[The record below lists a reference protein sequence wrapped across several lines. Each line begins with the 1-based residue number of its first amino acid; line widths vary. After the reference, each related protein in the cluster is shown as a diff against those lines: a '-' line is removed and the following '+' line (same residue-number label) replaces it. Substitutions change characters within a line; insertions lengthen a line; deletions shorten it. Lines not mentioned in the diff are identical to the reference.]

1 MGTDL
6 EKQLDLDNNGL
17 IGRNDGKCL
26 RTPTG
31 EVFIKGIVE
40 GLCEQGQTF
49 RFGLFYCESV
59 GNATIVLSHLSE
71 LSGDFTWEFDA
82 VLNRR
87 IWLERFSL
95 DFFEKIG
102 SCPQELVV

>member
-1 MGTDL
+1 
-6 EKQLDLDNNGL
+6 L
-17 IGRNDGKCL
+17 IGRNCGNGL
-26 RTPTG
+26 RTPAG
-31 EVFIKGIVE
+31 EVFVKGIVE
-40 GLCEQGQTF
+40 SLCEQGQTF
-49 RFGLFYCESV
+49 RFGLFYDES
-59 GNATIVLSHLSE
+59 GGDTTIVLSHLSE
-71 LSGDFTWEFDA
+71 LSGDFTWQFDA

>member
-1 MGTDL
+1 
-6 EKQLDLDNNGL
+6 L
-17 IGRNDGKCL
+17 IGRNSGKCL
-26 RTPTG
+26 RTPPG
-31 EVFIKGIVE
+31 EVFVKGIIK

-49 RFGLFYCESV
+49 RFGLFYGKS
-59 GNATIVLSHLSE
+59 GGDATIVLSHLSE

-102 SCPQELVV
+102 SCP

>member
-1 MGTDL
+1 
-6 EKQLDLDNNGL
+6 
-17 IGRNDGKCL
+17 
-26 RTPTG
+26 
-31 EVFIKGIVE
+31 V
-40 GLCEQGQTF
+40 
-49 RFGLFYCESV
+49 
-59 GNATIVLSHLSE
+59 SE
-71 LSGDFTWEFDA
+71 LSGDFAREFYA